1 MSHNYLIIMPE
12 ITKGM
17 KSIGPKSLIKINA
30 QYTVLDTQIRVIKSI
45 NRRNRIFICTGFQHN
60 RVLKSIEGYH
70 NVTTINDKNY
80 NEYNQCKHLINYI
93 NHTESAADVFIVNN
107 GVLFKKDCFKRLKKN
122 NKSTIYFTDRKKED
136 FEIGSESEESK
147 YLFYGLSRK
156 WTECVF
162 LNTQSLKKIIEIHN
176 NFDIS
181 KYFLFEIINMLYDK
195 DIIHESIVSYRDI
208 MKVNGQEDIRRAK
221 RFL

>member
-1 MSHNYLIIMPE
+1 MPE

-80 NEYNQCKHLINYI
+80 NEYN
-93 NHTESAADVFIVNN
+93 
-107 GVLFKKDCFKRLKKN
+107 
-122 NKSTIYFTDRKKED
+122 
-136 FEIGSESEESK
+136 
-147 YLFYGLSRK
+147 
-156 WTECVF
+156 
-162 LNTQSLKKIIEIHN
+162 
-176 NFDIS
+176 
-181 KYFLFEIINMLYDK
+181 
-195 DIIHESIVSYRDI
+195 
-208 MKVNGQEDIRRAK
+208 
-221 RFL
+221 